1 MTGRPRHYAEM
12 IVRMPDGTIK
22 QNNPLT
28 GRESWFVP
36 GRGDRP
42 LPHHKQDQRKPIE
55 PKVLEDYCSFC
66 EAKYLET
73 PPEKAR
79 LVTDSQG
86 TYQTQQRLMP
96 QELNKARPLFRRV
109 ANLFEIVTT
118 DYWEKNYDY
127 KLSPELLA
135 WKETYLSS
143 PAGRKHAFG
152 IVDSKLKLMGR
163 SPQQIAGITDYPER
177 EKMSDAFFGGGHELI
192 IAGRHYKEG
201 AQFDHEIYS
210 SGEMSPEDHHRYI
223 LFTIDAVK
231 DLYRVNRYI
240 RYVVVFQN
248 WLAPA
253 GASFEHLHKQL
264 VGLDEWGT
272 DIENEVDLVRDNPNA
287 YNELVVNFASY
298 TNRVVAEN
306 EHAIAFVDIGHRFP
320 TIAIYSKSP
329 RLRPQELEHEEVR
342 GVSDLVHACHAAM
355 GSAVS
360 CNEEWYFA
368 PEDCLERIPW
378 HIMIKWRVNNP
389 AGFEGGTQIYINPIS
404 YLQLRDQLVPRLFV
418 HRDQGRIGR
427 MHIAQECQLSPNPL
441 LYNRP

>member
-1 MTGRPRHYAEM
+1 MTTRHYAEM
-12 IVRMPDGTIK
+12 IVRMSDGTIK
-22 QNNPLT
+22 QLNPMT
-28 GRESWFVP
+28 GREAWFVP

-42 LPHHKQDQRKPIE
+42 LPHHKANQQKP
-55 PKVLEDYCSFC
+55 LEDKDKEDHCSFC
-66 EAKYLET
+66 ETRYLET

-79 LVTDSQG
+79 SIRTPDGGVRTVC
-86 TYQTQQRLMP
+86 RLMP
-96 QELNKARPLFRRV
+96 TQLSETKPLFRRV

-127 KLSPELLA
+127 KLSAEFQA
-135 WKETYLSS
+135 WKESYLNS

-163 SPQQIAGITDYPER
+163 SPQQIAAITDYPER
-177 EKMSDAFFGGGHELI
+177 EKMSEAFFGGGHELI

-201 AQFDHEIYS
+201 ARFDHELYS
-210 SGEMSPEDHHRYI
+210 SGEMSEEDHFQYYR
-223 LFTIDAVK
+223 FTIEAVQ
-231 DLYRVNRYI
+231 DLYRSNRYM

-248 WLAPA
+248 WLSPA

-272 DIENEVDLVRDNPNA
+272 DIEKEVEVARENPNA

-298 TNRVVAEN
+298 TNRVIAEN
-306 EHAIAFVDIGHRFP
+306 DHAIAFVNIGHRFP
-320 TIAIYSKSP
+320 TVAIYSKS
-329 RLRPQELEHEEVR
+329 RNLRPNEHTPEEVR
-342 GVSDLVHACHAAM
+342 GVSDLVHACHGAT
-355 GSAVS
+355 GSGVS
-360 CNEEWYFA
+360 CNEEWYFM

-404 YLQLRDQLVPRLFV
+404 YLQLRDQIVPRLFQL
-418 HRDQGRIGR
+418 RDQGRLSGMR
-427 MHIAQECQLSPNPL
+427 IAQECHLAPNPL
-441 LYNRP
+441 MYNRP